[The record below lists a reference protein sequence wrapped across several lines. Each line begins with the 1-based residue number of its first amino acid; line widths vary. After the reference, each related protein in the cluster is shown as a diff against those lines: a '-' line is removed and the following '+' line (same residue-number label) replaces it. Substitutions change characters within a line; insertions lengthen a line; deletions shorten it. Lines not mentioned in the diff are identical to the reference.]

1 MGLLFVDK
9 QPAPV
14 RPVRGALR
22 AGPVV
27 ALTSWG
33 HLLSPGRCAVT
44 DSSHQVWR
52 VLVQPRQPASLV
64 PGDSVPG
71 RGRFVLADP
80 ALGKLD
86 QKIAIQS
93 VSKPNLHAL
102 DKTPAWCV
110 PPVALRGARDRRLA
124 SF

>member
-1 MGLLFVDK
+1 M
-9 QPAPV
+9 QS
-14 RPVRGALR
+14 
-22 AGPVV
+22 
-27 ALTSWG
+27 LTA
-33 HLLSPGRCAVT
+33 HTRCG
-44 DSSHQVWR
+44 
-52 VLVQPRQPASLV
+52 VLIQPRQPVSLV

-71 RGRFVLADP
+71 CGRFILADP

-93 VSKPNLHAL
+93 VSKPNLHTL

-110 PPVALRGARDRRLA
+110 PPVALSGAGDIRLA